1 MDYDPHSDVT
11 QTFYAMVQNK
21 FHYAITGQTAAEII
35 HSKVDH
41 SAPHAGLLT
50 WKNAPHGRILASDV
64 TIAKNY
70 LSEPEIKRL
79 ERTISGFF
87 DYIENIIENR
97 VQMNMAD
104 MAASVD
110 KFLSFNEYEVLT
122 NKGSISKMQADQRAL
137 AEYAEFNRTQKI
149 ESDFDRVLKATKAL
163 GDKSQKLVRNVR
175 GSKKQ

>member
-1 MDYDPHSDVT
+1 VDYDPQSDVT

-21 FHYAITGQTAAEII
+21 FHYAVTGQTAAEII
-35 HSKVDH
+35 HSKADH
-41 SAPHAGLLT
+41 NAPYAGLLT

-87 DYIENIIENR
+87 DYIENVIENR
-97 VQMNMAD
+97 VQMSMAD

-110 KFLSFNEYEVLT
+110 KFLSFNAYEVLT
-122 NKGSISKMQADQRAL
+122 HKGNISKTQADQKAL
-137 AEYAEFNRTQKI
+137 AEYAEFNRTLKI
-149 ESDFDRVLKATKAL
+149 ESDFDRVVKATKAL
-163 GDKSQKLVRNVR
+163 GKVDVKPANKRR
-175 GSKKQ
+175 RKTE

>member
-1 MDYDPHSDVT
+1 
-11 QTFYAMVQNK
+11 MVQNK

-41 SAPHAGLLT
+41 TAPHAGLLT

-70 LSEPEIKRL
+70 LSESEIKRL
-79 ERTISGFF
+79 ERTISSFF
-87 DYIENIIENR
+87 DHIETIIENR
-97 VQMNMAD
+97 VQMSMAD

-122 NKGSISKMQADQRAL
+122 HKGSISKIQADQRAL
-137 AEYAEFNRTQKI
+137 AEYAEFNRAQKI

-163 GDKSQKLVRNVR
+163 GDKNQKSVRKGR